1 MGCAPFFSPGPDRV
15 RRVQDALSMTI
26 RIRKAVVS
34 DLEQLKTLPGQSTPH
49 ADLVLGVQDRCVLVA
64 QSHNKLLATV
74 GIDLDR
80 KEISGLY
87 LDPEQADENL
97 GSRLICRAEKLA
109 VQFGIFD
116 LRAPD
121 VPRYADL
128 LRSCRY
134 REEST
139 PQKASRSEP
148 GGSLLPLQ
156 RSFVRR
162 HTRYSRQ
169 AEKILTGLRIS
180 LDYGRIHRIPL
191 QQEASK
197 LKTIGPDIYQRE
209 QKMLPRAANAWVSMI
224 RQAEKDGI
232 QIQAVSAFRSVSY
245 QAGLLRRKL
254 DKGQVME
261 EILRVSAAPGFSEHH
276 TGRAIDVTTPGYPD
290 LEEEFESSPA
300 FGWLQSNA
308 ADFNFH
314 MSFPKN
320 NRHKVASEPWH
331 WAWRSKMMG

>member
-1 MGCAPFFSPGPDRV
+1 MGRAPIFSPGPDRV
-15 RRVQDALSMTI
+15 RRIQDALSMAI
-26 RIRKAVVS
+26 RIRTAVAS
-34 DLEQLKTLPGQSTPH
+34 DLEQLRSLPGQSTPH

-64 QSHNKLLATV
+64 QNHNKLLATV

-87 LDPEQADENL
+87 LDPAQVDEKL

-116 LRAPD
+116 LRVPAA
-121 VPRYADL
+121 PRYADL

-139 PQKASRSEP
+139 PQKASLSEP
-148 GGSLLPLQ
+148 GGSMLPMQ
-156 RSFVRR
+156 RSFARR

-169 AEKILTGLRIS
+169 AEKILSRMRIS

-191 QQEASK
+191 QQEANK
-197 LKTIGPDIYQRE
+197 LKTIGPDIHQRE
-209 QKMLPRAANAWVSMI
+209 QKMLPRAANAWFSMI
-224 RQAEKDGI
+224 RQAEKDGV

-245 QAGLLRRKL
+245 QADLLRRKL
-254 DKGQVME
+254 DKGQAME
-261 EILRVSAAPGFSEHH
+261 DILRVSAAPGFSEHH

-300 FGWLQSNA
+300 FDWLQSNA
-308 ADFNFH
+308 ANYNFH
-314 MSFPKN
+314 MSFPKD
-320 NRHKVASEPWH
+320 NRHKVAYEPWH
-331 WAWRSKMMG
+331 WSWRSKLIG